1 MSTPIPPARTLPV
14 SVIVVCADSGASL
27 RDCVRRALSSSVP
40 LELILIDNDSSD
52 GTPQSVEQAHAAEP
66 RLKVIYNRAN
76 LGFGPAVNRAAAVA
90 RGERLL
96 VLNPDC
102 LLEPETLAHMLDI
115 LDAHPDAG
123 IVGAVVCAADGTPD
137 PASYRRDPLLRRAL
151 ATLAGARGGMNIEGE
166 IPAGVVEAEAV
177 SGALML
183 LPRKAFVQLGG
194 FDERYFLHFED
205 LDLCRRARD
214 AGYRVLLAGDVRVL
228 HGKGGSS
235 RHRPVFVSRHKHRGM
250 WRWFR
255 QHDPAARNPLI
266 AGTMW
271 LGIWL
276 HFAAQVPGQLLRL
289 ARRPSAP

>member
-1 MSTPIPPARTLPV
+1 
-14 SVIVVCADSGASL
+14 VIVVCADSGASL

-255 QHDPAARNPLI
+255 QHDPAARNPLV
-266 AGTMW
+266 AGAMW